1 MKNFYVYYSY
11 EEWGRGYIGKR
22 ECYCL
27 PEEDV
32 RYFGSFT
39 DKTFRPTQ
47 KVILEIFA
55 TKEEALAAEII
66 LHDFYQVDVN
76 PHFANKARQ
85 TAVGFSYDRTGETN
99 GEVWFE
105 RMSGDKSPT
114 KRPEVREKIRQ
125 AQIRLGDNHNSRKPE
140 ARERARQ
147 LLTGDRNPNRSAEG
161 RERRRQHMLQPE
173 RRAKSREVAKKVLAD
188 LIERNPNHQSEAS
201 KKAHSKK
208 DEFGRSLLGLRNYEN
223 GLGKRDENGELIHK
237 PKDPNRYKFHDP
249 GHPELGIRSPGTLVR
264 MQKSRGYPSGPE
276 NRVKLNN
283 LDES

>member
-1 MKNFYVYYSY
+1 M
-11 EEWGRGYIGKR
+11 
-22 ECYCL
+22 